1 MKYLLQ
7 LGVLVLTITS
17 LLSAP
22 AEANGCTNKGAG
34 AVVPATVTEGPAI
47 CGADLEL
54 EITLPGGGG
63 TVTVG
68 ASSCPSYVEIVPAYN
83 PAVIKPGYNIAD
95 TQKVFHQRA
104 TYKCVSCGFLWL
116 SECCEMASKWADTK
130 NYKLT
135 YQDAPCD
142 IVIPQAHDAQQTEQ
156 SSTSEEGQ
164 DTSDKGKGN

>member
-22 AEANGCTNKGAG
+22 SYAGGCTNKGAG
-34 AVVPATVTEGPAI
+34 AVVPATVTEGPPI
-47 CGADLEL
+47 CDEDLEL

-68 ASSCPSYVEIVPAYN
+68 ASNCPSYVEIIPAYN
-83 PAVIKPGYNIAD
+83 PSVFKPGYNIAD

-116 SECCEMASKWADTK
+116 FTCCEMSTTWANTK

-135 YQDAPCD
+135 YQDEPCD
-142 IVIPQAHDAQQTEQ
+142 IIIPQDSDAQETDSS
-156 SSTSEEGQ
+156 SSTGEGQ
-164 DTSDKGKGN
+164 GTSDQGKGN